1 MKSVLNHEYTKSFVV
16 AEAKISTRI
25 KYSGIGY
32 HIKHKAQPED
42 NPKNGQ
48 KCHKT
53 INFDQ
58 KLIHLN

>member
-25 KYSGIGY
+25 KYSGIGCPF
-32 HIKHKAQPED
+32 KQEAQPED

-53 INFDQ
+53 LNFDQ
-58 KLIHLN
+58 KLTHLN